1 MISVAMTT
9 YNGGKYIQEQIASIL
24 HQSQAIDE
32 LIICDDC
39 SLDDTVAQIEA
50 IQDERIRLYKNK
62 ENLGYIENFYQA
74 ISYCKG
80 EYIFLSDQDDAW
92 NFYKVEKM
100 MKIFQ
105 EEKAAALCTNFS
117 LMDENSAPLLDRDAY
132 ALPPFLRKKH
142 GSMESV
148 SLVQLI
154 FGNIAPGCTYLF
166 SQEVKEIYLQ
176 MHFGQIVHDHQLLLI
191 AANVG
196 KVLFVNEE
204 LISYRLHAKNSIG
217 FAKPSHKVQ
226 VELRKPKKEPLMST
240 FFKLMNEIYPVENL
254 NFYLFLYQLR
264 IPALAEMGR
273 KWLTGK

>member
-9 YNGGKYIQEQIASIL
+9 YNGGKYIQEQIVSIL
-24 HQSQAIDE
+24 HQSKAIDE

-100 MKIFQ
+100 LKIFQ
-105 EEKAAALCTNFS
+105 KEKAAALCTNFS

-226 VELRKPKKEPLMST
+226 VELRKPKKGAADVY
-240 FFKLMNEIYPVENL
+240 FF
-254 NFYLFLYQLR
+254 
-264 IPALAEMGR
+264 
-273 KWLTGK
+273 